1 MKEKWTLKIRISVA
15 VVAAALVLAGC
26 SAGTSPTSGW
36 SGDAV
41 TGAPAAPECR
51 GDADDPQP
59 GDVICFSGEL
69 DEPLEITV
77 SGTTDAPIVY
87 SGGGSATVPGIDVS
101 ADNVVV
107 QGFISSGAES
117 TGIRASGE
125 NVTVQ
130 DNKITQVKLRRR
142 RRRRDPVLRRTAPRS
157 CATTVLR
164 PRGEPQIEDSHVD
177 CMQTFATSGPG
188 SENVVI
194 QGNRCEDIRAQCLM
208 AEGPNDEGGSG
219 EGVSAQLALRGQL
232 LRREREGAV
241 GRARGHPERDDPR
254 ATRWSARATKAF
266 ALGKGST
273 GIVVQDN
280 EIGPD
285 YNREVGF
292 DDPSAQEG
300 YNGPEAY

>member
-1 MKEKWTLKIRISVA
+1 LKIRFSVA
-15 VVAAALVLAGC
+15 VAAAALVLAGC

-36 SGDAV
+36 SGDDPV
-41 TGAPAAPECR
+41 PGTAATPECR

-59 GDVICFSGEL
+59 GDVICFSDDL
-69 DEPLEITV
+69 DEPLEITA
-77 SGTTDAPIVY
+77 SGTTDEPIVY
-87 SGGGSATVPGIDVS
+87 SGGGSTTVPGIDIQ

-107 QGFISSGAES
+107 QGFISSGAKS

-130 DNKITQVKLRRR
+130 DNKITQVRYSGDDVDGIRFFGDGAR
-142 RRRRDPVLRRTAPRS
+142 VLRNHVYDLEAN
-157 CATTVLR
+157 
-164 PRGEPQIEDSHVD
+164 EIEDSHVD

-219 EGVSAQLALRGQL
+219 EGVSRNWLFEGNYCDANAKAQSVALEDIQNVTIRGN
-232 LRREREGAV
+232 EMV
-241 GRARGHPERDDPR
+241 GK
-254 ATRWSARATKAF
+254 ATKAF
-266 ALGKGST
+266 ALGKNST

-285 YNREVGF
+285 YGREVGF
-292 DDPSAQEG
+292 DHPSAQEG
-300 YNGPEAY
+300 YEGPEAY

>member
-36 SGDAV
+36 NGDAV
-41 TGAPAAPECR
+41 TGAPAAPGCR

-77 SGTTDAPIVY
+77 SGTSDAPIVY
-87 SGGGSATVPGIDVS
+87 LGGGSATVPGIDVS

-130 DNKITQVKLRRR
+130 DNKITQVKYDGDDVDGIRFFGNGAKILRNHVY
-142 RRRRDPVLRRTAPRS
+142 DLEAN
-157 CATTVLR
+157 
-164 PRGEPQIEDSHVD
+164 EIEDSHVD

-219 EGVSAQLALRGQL
+219 KGVSRNWLFEGNYCDANAKAQSVALEDIQNVTIRGN
-232 LRREREGAV
+232 EMV
-241 GRARGHPERDDPR
+241 GK
-254 ATRWSARATKAF
+254 ATKAF
-266 ALGKGST
+266 ALGKGTT
-273 GIVVQDN
+273 GVVVQDN
-280 EIGPD
+280 KIGPD